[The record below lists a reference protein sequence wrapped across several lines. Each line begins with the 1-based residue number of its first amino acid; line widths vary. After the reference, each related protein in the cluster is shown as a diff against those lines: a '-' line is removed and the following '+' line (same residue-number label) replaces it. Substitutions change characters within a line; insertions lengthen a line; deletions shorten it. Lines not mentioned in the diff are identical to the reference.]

1 MSFPSVRLR
10 ISETSEGRER
20 LAESEKRTFS
30 VAVCRRAAHG
40 SNHGLSRE
48 AKRGL
53 QAVARSP
60 DVAAALGARVGLD
73 AVAAF
78 LRSHAD
84 VAVQNLQ
91 PTTRIQVTEIGVCT
105 HPESI
110 GIGPSSNR
118 ERSRQSKNGSVMH
131 VLHAAFADGSD
142 RAAVAVQEHAV
153 FHQDLRSKVSRDS

>member
-1 MSFPSVRLR
+1 MAS
-10 ISETSEGRER
+10 RER
-20 LAESEKRTFS
+20 LN
-30 VAVCRRAAHG
+30 VVCLPSGGA
-40 SNHGLSRE
+40 L
-48 AKRGL
+48 
-53 QAVARSP
+53 SP

-118 ERSRQSKNGSVMH
+118 ERSRQSKNGSVVRTFSTQPLPTDPIEQPWPCRNTLSSTKICTAKH
-131 VLHAAFADGSD
+131 HA
-142 RAAVAVQEHAV
+142 RAA
-153 FHQDLRSKVSRDS
+153 